1 MLAWG
6 LQSRVQRGRK
16 DGAEEARMQ
25 RAGSSQPR
33 QECFLLAHNDA
44 TIRIA
49 VIMEKEVKHD
59 EPLVDGVIS
68 LQCQIC
74 T

>member
-1 MLAWG
+1 
-6 LQSRVQRGRK
+6 
-16 DGAEEARMQ
+16 MQ

-33 QECFLLAHNDA
+33 QERFLLAHNDA

-59 EPLVDGVIS
+59 EPLVDGEIS

>member
-1 MLAWG
+1 
-6 LQSRVQRGRK
+6 
-16 DGAEEARMQ
+16 MQ

-49 VIMEKEVKHD
+49 VIMGKEVKHD